1 MSINVGEVV
10 AVRGT
15 LVTLRIF
22 EESSLETLFYEGKK
36 YKGVSIR
43 EYIGVKRGFCL
54 IVCIIE
60 GEYLDENRFEHEDNK
75 KQYVR
80 KVEVKPIGYF
90 EQSKFK
96 DGIKLMPM
104 IKDKAFLLNESQ
116 VVQIYSQGTDGKF
129 NIGRMLKEDIPVSLP
144 WQRIFNSHIG
154 IFGNTGSGKSNTLTK
169 LYSELFDNYE
179 EDLKGKSVFLLI
191 DFNGEYTGSQLIK
204 KEGNKQTYQLSTGK
218 IKGDKF
224 PLSSS
229 QIWNTEILALLF
241 QATSN
246 TQTPFL
252 NRVIEKRAKH
262 NGSADSLKDYV
273 ISTFYLCFVNPAQN
287 KEFLIQLKVIAKHL
301 NHEPL
306 IQKLDNII
314 WYDRNV
320 EKAKF
325 ACKGVPHWEFFENS
339 EGFNA
344 HLRPLLDGIDTTQVD
359 AFDDLVVRINIQL
372 LRDLTYGYIQFDH
385 IQPLLKRVE
394 ASIIDLNKIFDV
406 KEDEDNKFSL
416 LNVVSLRSC
425 NQATKKIV
433 PLLLAK
439 MFYQSHRDT
448 VGNPP
453 DKTLHFIIDEAHN
466 ILSQQ
471 SNREQESWKDYRL
484 EMFEE
489 IIKEGRK
496 FGMYLTLSSQRP
508 ADISPTIM
516 SQIHNFFIHR
526 LVNDKDLFLI
536 DNTIST
542 LDRMSKSL
550 IPNLSKGSC
559 VITGTAFDLPL
570 IMQVDYIEDKE
581 SRPASDDV
589 DLEILWGVK
598 DSHNIQRDTQ

>member
-129 NIGRMLKEDIPVSLP
+129 NIGKMLKEEIPISLP

-204 KEGNKQTYQLSTGK
+204 KGGNKQTYQLSTGK

-262 NGSADSLKDYV
+262 NGSADSLKNYV

-306 IQKLDNII
+306 IQKLDNIF

-320 EKAKF
+320 EKARF
-325 ACKGVPHWEFFENS
+325 ACKAVPHWEFFENS

-598 DSHNIQRDTQ
+598 DSHNIQRDIQ

>member
-15 LVTLRIF
+15 QVTLRIF
-22 EESSLETLFYEGKK
+22 DESNLETLFYDGRK

-43 EYIGVKRGFCL
+43 EYIGIKRGFCL
-54 IVCIIE
+54 IVCVIE
-60 GEYLDENRFEHEDNK
+60 GEYLDENRFEHENNK
-75 KQYVR
+75 KQYIR

-90 EQSKFK
+90 EQTKFN

-104 IKDKAFLLNESQ
+104 IKDNAFLLNENQ
-116 VVQIYSQGTDGKF
+116 VIQVFSQGSDGKF
-129 NIGRMLKEDIPVSLP
+129 NIGKMLKEDITLSLP
-144 WQRIFNSHIG
+144 WQKIFNSHIG

-169 LYSELFDNYE
+169 LYSELFANYE
-179 EDLKGKSVFLLI
+179 NNLIGKSKFLLI

-204 KEGNKQTYQLSTGK
+204 DGNNKESYKLSTGRQQ
-218 IKGDKF
+218 GSKF
-224 PLSSS
+224 PLPNS

-241 QATSN
+241 QATAN

-252 NRVIEKRAKH
+252 NRVITKRAKYQDKE
-262 NGSADSLKDYV
+262 NSLKDYV
-273 ISTFYLCFVNPAQN
+273 IGTFYLCFVNPAQH
-287 KEFLIQLKVIAKHL
+287 KEFLIHLKVIAKHL
-301 NHEPL
+301 NHKPL
-306 IQKLDNII
+306 TEKLDKIF
-314 WYDRNV
+314 WYGQS
-320 EKAKF
+320 EKF
-325 ACKGVPHWEFFENS
+325 SCKPQEGANWEWFES
-339 EGFNA
+339 EQGFNDN
-344 HLRPLLDGIDTTQVD
+344 LRPFLNAVDTTQVD
-359 AFDDLVVRINIQL
+359 AFDELVIRINIQL

-394 ASIIDLNKIFDV
+394 ASIRDLKKIFDV
-406 KEDEDNKFSL
+406 KENVDDEFKL
-416 LNVVSLRSC
+416 LNTVSLRNC
-425 NQATKKIV
+425 NQAMKKIV

-439 MFYQSHRDT
+439 MFYQEHRDT

-453 DKTLHFIIDEAHN
+453 NKTLHFIIDEAHN

-471 SNREQESWKDYRL
+471 SNREHEIWKDYRL
-484 EMFEE
+484 ELFEE
-489 IIKEGRK
+489 IVKEGRK

-570 IMQVDYIEDKE
+570 VMQVDYIKE
-581 SRPASDDV
+581 KQNRPDSDDV
-589 DLEILWGVK
+589 DLEVLWGLK
-598 DSHNIQRDTQ
+598 DNNDGVA